1 MKLKLI
7 ASLLLLSVMAFAN
20 NPLKI
25 QVVDENKE
33 PLTGVKLT
41 LENAENASFTDFDGI
56 SVLEGK
62 KEVQI
67 IKVEFAGFET
77 GYIKIV
83 PGSAPSE
90 IEVTLRKK

>member
-1 MKLKLI
+1 MKLKLV
-7 ASLLLLSVMAFAN
+7 AALLLFSLISFAN

-41 LENAENASFTDFDGI
+41 LENEANTAFTDFDGI
-56 SVLEGK
+56 SVLEAK

-67 IKVEFAGFET
+67 IKVEYAGFET
-77 GYIKIV
+77 GYIKISPTTSV
-83 PGSAPSE
+83 DQIE
-90 IEVTLRKK
+90 ITLRKK

>member
-1 MKLKLI
+1 
-7 ASLLLLSVMAFAN
+7 MAFAN

-33 PLTGVKLT
+33 PLTGVKLSIANT
-41 LENAENASFTDFDGI
+41 DKAIFTDFDGV

-67 IKVEFAGFET
+67 VKVEYAGFET
-77 GYIKIV
+77 GFIKIV

-90 IEVTLRKK
+90 IEIMLRRK

>member
-7 ASLLLLSVMAFAN
+7 ASFLLLSALAFAN

-25 QVVDENKE
+25 QVTDENKE

-41 LENAENASFTDFDGI
+41 LENTENTLFTDFDGV
-56 SVLEGK
+56 SVLEAK
-62 KEVQI
+62 RDVQI
-67 IKVEFAGFET
+67 LKVEYAGFET

-83 PGSAPSE
+83 PGSTPSE
-90 IEVTLRKK
+90 IKITLRKK